1 MAPPVQPGDSFDSF
15 HWAAQRQTSPIEIP
29 RNDSKGTW
37 SSQRQTSSRN
47 SSKGRD
53 VKADAQ
59 RCRKM
64 SAGDRERQSLLAAI
78 ERDYAPELR
87 QISHD
92 WMLSRGCKLQED
104 EKDASEMATPLPRYL
119 DLSEVLGIPNVML
132 SAMLAAK
139 CRDQNILATK
149 ERQQRFAEYVF
160 ANCAETSFKMKE
172 LHLGPHFAKAVAL
185 TLSFCSRYT
194 ELNLSGNALGDQ
206 GAQTMATL
214 LLKTTTLT
222 TVDLSA
228 NDISSTGMN
237 FILRSL
243 LINRTV
249 KALDLSS
256 KTGSNRN
263 RFSKLNAGPL
273 EDLLLRNSTLQRLN
287 LSTCCL
293 GSIGAQGLSRGLVE
307 NQSLKFLDISQ
318 NDLGDKGACY
328 IASVLKEC
336 ALEEL
341 NLADNNICDEGL
353 ISLACSL
360 GSLPN
365 KMDSSSPVWS
375 RAMEATK
382 AAAAYADSVAFLRKT
397 VLDADE
403 TALWPE
409 EGSKGSAAEIKDAAK
424 ALQLAVKAA
433 EVTLPKLKILNV
445 SNNTATSIG
454 VRCMAD
460 ALQANNVLEKLSLDH
475 CDHRDPDNGYYSLIV
490 SLPVNSTLRHL
501 GLSHALLGPNG
512 LIHLAKV
519 VATNEVLC
527 SLNLSGNLVDEKSAL
542 AWKVTLSGNRS
553 LKSLGMAAC
562 HIDDAAGVI
571 LAEGL
576 GQNQGLESLSLR
588 DNALRNRCAEAFEE
602 ALLQNGHLVQ
612 LNLELNSIHLRFL
625 SKIKQLLDRNNKI
638 RDKAL
643 PDRYRTRI
651 AELTEC
657 QKEVGRMSQVLLR
670 NRQKK
675 RVALWK
681 QAAKVQKLKDEKEAD
696 RQREAQVEDRLN
708 ELLETH
714 EQVEQEISMLEERLQ
729 LLRAEGTQKIS
740 ILGTRIEEIED
751 KTRIG
756 EIQWTKLRKQL
767 ENFEEKAS
775 TELAAIH
782 EELDRAMKA
791 QQSAA
796 LLSTAAQRNL
806 STFTE
811 SLNAISEDI
820 AGGVNPRQRWS
831 ELQEVKTK
839 TGTGGTG
846 AKAKPRARRPT

>member
-92 WMLSRGCKLQED
+92 WMMSRGCKLQED
-104 EKDASEMATPLPRYL
+104 ETDASEMATPLPRYL

-382 AAAAYADSVAFLRKT
+382 AAAAYADSVTFLRKT

-475 CDHRDPDNGYYSLIV
+475 CDHRDPDNGYYSRIV

-576 GQNQGLESLSLR
+576 GQNQGLESLTLR

-839 TGTGGTG
+839 TGTG

>member
-1 MAPPVQPGDSFDSF
+1 MAPPVQPGDSFPD
-15 HWAAQRQTSPIEIP
+15 WAAQRQTSPREIP
-29 RNDSKGTW
+29 RNDSTGPW
-37 SSQRQTSSRN
+37 SAQRQTSSRTN
-47 SSKGRD
+47 SKGRD
-53 VKADAQ
+53 VNAEAKH
-59 RCRKM
+59 KM
-64 SAGDRERQSLLAAI
+64 SWFAAGDRERQALLAAI

-87 QISHD
+87 RISHD
-92 WMLSRGCKLQED
+92 WVLSRGCKLQAESKND
-104 EKDASEMATPLPRYL
+104 DSDLAPPLPRYL

-160 ANCAETSFKMKE
+160 ANCAENSFKMKE
-172 LHLGPHFAKAVAL
+172 LHLGPDFAKAVAL

-222 TVDLSA
+222 SVDLSA
-228 NDISSTGMN
+228 NDISCKGMN
-237 FILRSL
+237 FILRTM
-243 LINRTV
+243 LINRSV

-273 EDLLLRNSTLQRLN
+273 EDLLLRNSTLQRLS
-287 LSTCCL
+287 LSTCTL
-293 GSIGAQGLSRGLVE
+293 GAIGAQGLSRGLVG

-328 IASVLKEC
+328 IASVLKES

-382 AAAAYADSVAFLRKT
+382 AATAYADSVTFLRKT

-403 TALWPE
+403 QALWPE
-409 EGSKGSAAEIKDAAK
+409 EGSKGSAEEIKDAAK

-433 EVTLPKLKILNV
+433 EVTLPKLKILNLT
-445 SNNTATSIG
+445 NNTATSIG
-454 VRCMAD
+454 VRCVAD
-460 ALQANNVLEKLSLDH
+460 ALQANNVLERLSLDH
-475 CDHRDPDNGYYSLIV
+475 CDHRDPDNGCYSLIV
-490 SLPVNSTLRHL
+490 SLPVNCTLRHL
-501 GLSHALLGPNG
+501 GLSYALLGSNG

-527 SLNLSGNLVDEKSAL
+527 SLNLSGNLVDEKSAS
-542 AWKVTLSGNRS
+542 AWKITLCGNRS

-562 HIDDAAGVI
+562 HIDDTAGVI
-571 LAEGL
+571 LAEGI
-576 GQNQGLESLSLR
+576 GQNQGLESFSLR
-588 DNALRNRCAEAFEE
+588 DNALRNTCAEAFEE

-612 LNLELNSIHLRFL
+612 LNLELNSIHLRVL

-638 RDKAL
+638 RDKGL

-657 QKEVGRMSQVLLR
+657 QKEVGRMSQVLMR

-714 EQVEQEISMLEERLQ
+714 EQVEQEIALLEGTLKS
-729 LLRAEGTQKIS
+729 LRADGAQKIS
-740 ILGTRIEEIED
+740 ILGTRIEDVED

-756 EIQWTKLRKQL
+756 EIQLTKLRKQL
-767 ENFEEKAS
+767 QNFEEKAS

-820 AGGVNPRQRWS
+820 AGGVNPRHRWT
-831 ELQEVKTK
+831 ELQEVKTR
-839 TGTGGTG
+839 TA